1 VVAKND
7 VGDILELV
15 LVVMCIDLNVVKD
28 SAGDFHYGDV
38 MVLRWFFLG
47 HLLIMGEPSIL
58 KALWALDKINQV
70 RRVIFV
76 RGIS

>member
-47 HLLIMGEPSIL
+47 HLFIMGEPSIL
-58 KALWALDKINQV
+58 KAL
-70 RRVIFV
+70 
-76 RGIS
+76 